1 MLLLG
6 AATLAGAQERRR
18 IATEADLYK
27 NPGEQV
33 LGRAMAGSELVV
45 TRTQGDQSEVRLEGW
60 IFTRSLGATTRE
72 GYDLIIT
79 KRSPENLRVAAKGAI
94 VARLSGGVLLKKV
107 DAQGGWTQVQRTA
120 WIATRNLAAGST
132 PAPVAATGGGAA
144 VGDQAELV
152 HAAPLLAGVEG
163 TPVGNLSPE
172 TPVRVVGRSGDWAR
186 IQVEGWVKETDLKTT
201 ESGVLVGVTQ
211 AEVRA
216 SPNRFIGQ
224 IVEWRVQFIAVQKAD
239 ELRPEIPPGQSY
251 LLTRGPLPEPGF
263 VYIILPPDR
272 VADFQSVP
280 PLQEMVIRG
289 VIKSATSKYLP
300 NPVLEL
306 VSVVKGLGS

>member
-6 AATLAGAQERRR
+6 MATLATAQERRR
-18 IATEADLYK
+18 VATETDLFK

-33 LGRAMAGSELVV
+33 LGRVMAGSELVV
-45 TRTQGDQSEVRLEGW
+45 TRSQGDQSEVRLEGW
-60 IFTRSLGATTRE
+60 MISRSLGSTTRE
-72 GYDLIIT
+72 GYDLIIA
-79 KRSPENLRVAAKGAI
+79 KRGPENLRLAAKGAV
-94 VARLSGGVLLKKV
+94 VARLSSGVLLKKL
-107 DAQGGWTQVQRTA
+107 DAQNSWTQVQRTA
-120 WIATRNLAAGST
+120 WIATKNLAPGSG
-132 PAPVAATGGGAA
+132 VDVVSGGATHS
-144 VGDQAELV
+144 VGDQAAML
-152 HAAPLLAGVEG
+152 HQAPLLAGVEG
-163 TPVGNLSPE
+163 TPVGSLSE
-172 TPVRVVGRSGDWAR
+172 GTPTMVVGRSGDWVR
-186 IQVEGWVKETDLKTT
+186 IQVEGWVRESDLKTS

-216 SPNRFIGQ
+216 APNRYVGHV
-224 IVEWRVQFIAVQKAD
+224 VEWRVQFIAVQKAD
-239 ELRPEIPPGQSY
+239 ELRPEIPAGQSY

-263 VYIILPPDR
+263 VYFILPPDR

-280 PLQEMVIRG
+280 PLQEMVLRG